1 VGPAAA
7 VSGVRGL
14 WRVCLARALR
24 RRCPQCGA
32 GRLFERGF
40 RLHRACSA
48 CGLVYRREQGAM
60 TGSMY
65 LSAAVTELFAAG
77 VIAVV
82 WLATDWGVAL
92 SIAIGLPL
100 VGAFCWAF
108 QPYSMALWVAVEYL
122 TDAGNR
128 EPWVRPRVG
137 EREGGA

>member
-1 VGPAAA
+1 M
-7 VSGVRGL
+7 SSRGL
-14 WRVCLARALR
+14 WRPCFARALR

-40 RLHRACSA
+40 RLYPGCSE

-65 LSAAVTELFAAG
+65 LSAAVTELFAAA

-82 WLATDWGVAL
+82 WLATDWGVLL
-92 SIAIGLPL
+92 SIAVGLPL
-100 VGAFCWAF
+100 VAAFCYAF

-128 EPWVRPRVG
+128 EPWVQPRVG
-137 EREGGA
+137 ERGRRA